1 MTGLHQRFNKT
12 LFSTMTVAM
21 LVIATGCSS
30 PQTDPSKT
38 TIPTDSDQWQ
48 KKLGQTFEQLPAADQ
63 QVLSRYMLRMKLS
76 EAYESGA
83 MPRTTIKQALIQQRE
98 YERLHPNNPTGKKS
112 PVVTGQA
119 ANATAQKYPVA
130 LLLIKT
136 SDSDSLN
143 QVKMQFMLS
152 NHGDV
157 AIQSFKGVLS
167 MKDANLTQGKSF
179 NVPLIQFDPAIEPEQ
194 SGKIIIESS
203 IEDINVM
210 RAIKNPN
217 GMTIEIEE
225 GTLILA
231 DDQIV
236 EFGNSLA
243 K

>member
-1 MTGLHQRFNKT
+1 MGVHQYLNKA
-12 LFSTMTVAM
+12 LWSAIMIAM
-21 LVIATGCSS
+21 LTAASGCSS
-30 PQTDPSKT
+30 PQADPNKK

-48 KKLGQTFEQLPAADQ
+48 EQLEQSFEQLPKSDQ
-63 QVLSRYMLRMKLS
+63 QLLSRYMLRMKLS

-83 MPRTTIKQALIQQRE
+83 MPRTTIEQALIQQRE

-112 PVVTGQA
+112 PVVTSQA
-119 ANATAQKYPVA
+119 AVTAQTYPVA
-130 LLLIKT
+130 LLPVKT

-157 AIQSFKGVLS
+157 AIQSFKGTLT
-167 MKDANLTQGKSF
+167 MQDAKLAQGKSF
-179 NVPLIQFDPAIEPEQ
+179 NIPLTQFEPLVEPEQ

-210 RAIKNPN
+210 RAIRNTKD
-217 GMTIEIEE
+217 MTIEISK
-225 GTLILA
+225 GTLVLA
-231 DDQIV
+231 DGQEIVFDQSMV
-236 EFGNSLA
+236 